1 MRCPVALLALAACS
15 RPAAGFHPAAAARRD
30 RARILTRRDMYVAGA
45 ENGIS
50 PGAPA
55 RRSGEVTVRFINTP
69 AGEDVTTTAEL
80 GEVLMQVGD
89 RVGIAVPRGC
99 RTGLCGACTCDIQDP
114 TWKAAAALS
123 APGAPKRA
131 GDLGPRDGWQTV
143 RACSAEVALPAGC
156 GNSSSTFSV
165 WPPRGR
171 GERRRRR
178 RRGGSRRAVQRV
190 RFVRWRLGRTT
201 SRLQAEADPARGRS
215 SPTAMPS
222 RGARGTRSSERRSR
236 VTPSRRYRGGN
247 DAGFVVEHGTCAPCT
262 P

>member
-1 MRCPVALLALAACS
+1 
-15 RPAAGFHPAAAARRD
+15 
-30 RARILTRRDMYVAGA
+30 MYVAGA

-114 TWKAAAALS
+114 TWKAAAAMS
-123 APGAPKRA
+123 AQGAA
-131 GDLGPRDGWQTV
+131 DLGPRDGWQTV

-156 GNSSSTFSV
+156 DELVVDVFRMAAARKRRKAGAV
-165 WPPRGR
+165 
-171 GERRRRR
+171 GEE
-178 RRGGSRRAVQRV
+178 V
-190 RFVRWRLGRTT
+190 
-201 SRLQAEADPARGRS
+201 EADAPANAFASFDGDWEKEYVPAYKQKPTGQRATFVPDDDLMRG
-215 SPTAMPS
+215 
-222 RGARGTRSSERRSR
+222 
-236 VTPSRRYRGGN
+236 V
-247 DAGFVVEHGTCAPCT
+247 APWDKVW
-262 P
+262 

>member
-1 MRCPVALLALAACS
+1 
-15 RPAAGFHPAAAARRD
+15 
-30 RARILTRRDMYVAGA
+30 MYVAGA

-156 GNSSSTFSV
+156 DELVVDVFRMAAAQKRRKAGAV
-165 WPPRGR
+165 
-171 GERRRRR
+171 GEE
-178 RRGGSRRAVQRV
+178 V
-190 RFVRWRLGRTT
+190 
-201 SRLQAEADPARGRS
+201 EADAPSNAFASFDGDWEKDYVPAYKQKPTGQRAAFVPDDDLIRG
-215 SPTAMPS
+215 
-222 RGARGTRSSERRSR
+222 
-236 VTPSRRYRGGN
+236 V
-247 DAGFVVEHGTCAPCT
+247 APWDKVW
-262 P
+262 